1 MEPFQTCKCTWD
13 TSYICCQVYVP
24 CTLIVVLS
32 WVSDQTLN
40 SLLSAF
46 ENEWFE
52 HKVGFWLNREATSD
66 RVGLGWYWVLK
77 SFFYVN
83 MFNVYCS
90 QIFGPSE
97 GLQIFFYWFSV
108 IKFVIKTLQWC
119 RDHRCPNPFNNL
131 PAESHRATKGF
142 SFNVKACPWP
152 HHWVT
157 FSGRCDMRPP
167 WTGSLSAASPTAWP
181 PSSSL
186 LGFTTSPRWSSL
198 TGWSAF
204 QLK

>member
-40 SLLSAF
+40 SLLPAF

-77 SFFYVN
+77 SFS
-83 MFNVYCS
+83 MLICL
-90 QIFGPSE
+90 IFIVHKYLDHPRGYRFF
-97 GLQIFFYWFSV
+97 LLIFCYKVSDQ
-108 IKFVIKTLQWC
+108 TLQWC
-119 RDHRCPNPFNNL
+119 RDHCCPNPFNNL
-131 PAESHRATKGF
+131 PAESHRAPKGW
-142 SFNVKACPWP
+142 SFKVKACPWP